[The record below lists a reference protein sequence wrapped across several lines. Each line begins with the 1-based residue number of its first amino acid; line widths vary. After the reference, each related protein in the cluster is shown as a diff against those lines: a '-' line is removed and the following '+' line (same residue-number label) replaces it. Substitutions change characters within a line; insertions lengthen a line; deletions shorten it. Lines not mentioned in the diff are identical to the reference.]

1 MYINMNFILLFYIL
15 IFICIVLYI
24 LYDYRKKKK
33 ILEYFRAGSGSTD
46 APRSRYSDLDSEVTD
61 DLRDEAVKSIIESPM
76 ENMAKRHG
84 LYGAE
89 VAKEAA
95 KKAKIAKAGYQAMDG
110 AADKN
115 VMKFVFSGLDSKAD
129 MAAKTVANEAGAAFN
144 KGVADY
150 ATKKFGPRLGG
161 EISSFAA
168 RTIGKEVQ
176 KTAYEASRVG
186 ARTAADVVL
195 GSNNKLAKEA
205 TEAALKRQA
214 EDAYKLRT
222 VGGDLSYAFAKYMGK
237 EGGGLQRLLKKGV
250 AAGVDTG
257 ARMAATEAG
266 GAVGKMAVT
275 KPASMV
281 GTSVASMATGSPY
294 LAKKA
299 GEAAGKLAGNTALA
313 KKATKLGRD
322 LGKKGGDVVMDSR
335 LGKQA
340 VSGVVNKFGDSAT
353 DATRLK
359 ITSKFSQSAADSL
372 ITGSNKMATGSALKG
387 TALAKKVGTQAFGP
401 VGLAADFAVSLGMSQ
416 IMGEQAIKKERK
428 ERKKNLKKQMKM
440 MSEEEAAIYKEQWKK
455 EQKEWEKGLDEK
467 RKRMAIRQSAGAAG
481 GAIGGAVG
489 MVAGTVLC
497 AGNPL
502 CGMAASMVTSYL
514 GEMLVKKLAN
524 KKTWTGKK
532 ILGIKKTG
540 IFAKQYKKKQ
550 KQKKKKKERRQ
561 KNRSLEEKFFFFL
574 ESYLT
579 LSEENAMNLFN
590 KYQLIY
596 DDSFNTIIKDDKDI
610 NKYANIY
617 RSRFESQDLTYS
629 IERNLNEIELIIDN
643 IISPSEAKNIPIN
656 SFAELDVYLL
666 TSEMAVKKAIDQAAE
681 ELKQLPNNTTL
692 DKENMWKDALIAV
705 DNALTYQKEKL
716 ENEMKNS
723 GIQEVAFKN
732 IDNIGLVNLDY
743 QGNSSKPKKSNQQ
756 LGETQYLK
764 KLKKK
769 YRKYVSEE
777 CDFTKFINNPERC
790 DAAKKYMN
798 SLDEYINQDLNES
811 ENEFKDSYNI
821 HKDIPDIDKNI
832 YPINNYDLN
841 LSRIAKNK
849 YNPFSQKITNMPT
862 IDSMEKNIL
871 KLKSYKDVLL
881 NKELINDKTI
891 SGTSD
896 IILDNQDQIYLKQ
909 RYNELNSKLPYPS
922 FRKDY
927 PETEYPVTGRYSD
940 SYFIRRGNCP
950 TSINSKNLCTNKG
963 YRWTENQCTKP
974 RFMYINNTSKSN
986 RKGLFTSLVDDL
998 NVITDHF
1005 YDEKKRNTLM
1015 KHIGL
1020 LPCIDS

>member
-33 ILEYFRAGSGSTD
+33 IFEYFKGGSKGSS
-46 APRSRYSDLDSEVTD
+46 SRFSDIESDVED
-61 DLRDEAVKSIIESPM
+61 HLRDEAVKSIVESPM

-84 LYGAE
+84 LYGAA
-89 VAKEAA
+89 VAEEMA
-95 KKAKIAKAGYQAMDG
+95 KKAKIAKAGYKAMDG

-115 VMKFVFSGLDSKAD
+115 VMKFVFSSLDSKAD
-129 MAAKTVANEAGAAFN
+129 MAAKTVANTAAGAFN
-144 KGVADY
+144 EKVAKY

-161 EISSFAA
+161 EISSFVA
-168 RTIGKEVQ
+168 RTIGKEIQ
-176 KTAYEASRVG
+176 KTAYEATG
-186 ARTAADVVL
+186 AAYKLGSRTASDVVL
-195 GSNNKLAKEA
+195 GSNNKMAKEA

-237 EGGGLQRLLKKGV
+237 EGGGLQRLLKKGF
-250 AAGVDTG
+250 AMGVDSGMRT
-257 ARMAATEAG
+257 AATEAG

-281 GTSVASMATGSPY
+281 GSSVASMATGNPY

-313 KKATKLGRD
+313 KKASD
-322 LGKKGGDVVMDSR
+322 LGKRGGQMAMDSR

-359 ITSKFSQSAADSL
+359 VTSKFSQAAADSL

-387 TALAKKVGTQAFGP
+387 TALAKKVGMQAFGP
-401 VGLAADFAVSLGMSQ
+401 VGLAADFAVSLGMTQ
-416 IMGEQAIKKERK
+416 IMGEEAIKKQRK

-440 MSEEEAAIYKEQWKK
+440 MSEEEAAIYKEQWKA

-467 RKRMAIRQSAGAAG
+467 RKRMAVRQSAGAAG

-514 GEMLVKKLAN
+514 GEMLAKKLAN

-596 DDSFNTIIKDDKDI
+596 DESFNTIIKDDTDI

-643 IISPSEAKNIPIN
+643 IKSPSEAKDIPIN
-656 SFAELDVYLL
+656 SFEELEVHLL
-666 TSEMAVKKAIDQAAE
+666 TSEMTVKKAIDQAAE

-692 DKENMWKDALIAV
+692 DKEKMWKDGLIAI
-705 DNALTYQKEKL
+705 DKALTYQKENLK
-716 ENEMKNS
+716 NEMKNS

-756 LGETQYLK
+756 LGETQYLQ

-769 YRKYVSEE
+769 YKKYVSEE

-811 ENEFKDSYNI
+811 ENEFKESYNL

-849 YNPFSQKITNMPT
+849 YNPFSQKITNIPT

-927 PETEYPVTGRYSD
+927 PETQYPVTGRYSD

-950 TSINSKNLCTNKG
+950 TSINSKDLCTKKG
-963 YRWTENQCTKP
+963 YRWTENKCTKP